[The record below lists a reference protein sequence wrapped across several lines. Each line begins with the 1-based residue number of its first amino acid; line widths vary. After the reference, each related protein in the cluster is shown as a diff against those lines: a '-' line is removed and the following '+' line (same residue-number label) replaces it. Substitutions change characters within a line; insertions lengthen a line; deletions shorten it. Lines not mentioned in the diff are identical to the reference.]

1 MNVTAII
8 KRTSIVAVVAVASVF
23 AAGPVFADSYTTVK
37 IYHTTSKPLA
47 LIHAVD
53 SYFLGYAGHRDY
65 RDYGKHRDYD
75 KHREYGKYRGKGKHR
90 GHSKHDNYRG
100 HALWARPSQSYHG
113 YHAPTRGSWS
123 SGEHRE
129 KVRYNR
135 HGRDSH
141 SYRRTERSSVIIR
154 QRSR

>member
-8 KRTSIVAVVAVASVF
+8 RRTSIVAVLAVASVF
-23 AAGPVFADSYTTVK
+23 AAGPVFADGYTTVK

-53 SYFLGYAGHRDY
+53 SYFPRYAGHRDY
-65 RDYGKHRDYD
+65 RDYD
-75 KHREYGKYRGKGKHR
+75 KHREYGKYRGNGKHR
-90 GHSKHDNYRG
+90 GHNKHDNYRG
-100 HALWARPSQSYHG
+100 HALWAIPSQSYHG
-113 YHAPTRGSWS
+113 YRAPTRGSWS
-123 SGEHRE
+123 SGGHRE

-135 HGRDSH
+135 HGRDSD